1 MTRSD
6 LATIRVNAANFS
18 ENVLNKGLFICLLHV
33 KRIPPHIGIIIEGK
47 YHSLTI
53 KGIEPDV
60 AVPSLLKVIHQK
72 KIESVFL
79 QITPHPVFSN
89 DHLNSMFLE
98 GLKKY
103 PQIRSNEVTCLS
115 PVKDF
120 FNEFYA
126 INSAQKD
133 MIYDLLKLMEI
144 NNFILQA
151 YSLNLSL
158 ENGELKIPVYSGEEL
173 AKKINDIRNE
183 YY

>member
-1 MTRSD
+1 MTRTDFAS
-6 LATIRVNAANFS
+6 IHVNAANFTDD
-18 ENVLNKGLFICLLHV
+18 VLNKGLFICLLHV
-33 KRIPPHIGIIIEGK
+33 KRIPPHIGLIIDGK

-53 KGIEPDV
+53 KGCEPDV
-60 AVPSLLKVIHQK
+60 AVSTLLKAVQQK

-79 QITPHPVFSN
+79 KLTPHPVFSI

-98 GLKKY
+98 VLKKY

-115 PVKDF
+115 PIKDLL
-120 FNEFYA
+120 NEFYA
-126 INSAQKD
+126 INSKEKD
-133 MIYDLLKLMEI
+133 MIYDLLKRLEA

-158 ENGELKIPVYSGEEL
+158 ENDELSIPVYTQEEL